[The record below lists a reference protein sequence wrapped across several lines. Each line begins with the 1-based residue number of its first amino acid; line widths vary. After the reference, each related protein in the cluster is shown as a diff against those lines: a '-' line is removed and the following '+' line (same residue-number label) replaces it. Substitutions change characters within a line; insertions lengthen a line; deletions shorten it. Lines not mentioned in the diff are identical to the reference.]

1 MKGTGGG
8 FEVSGCG
15 FRRAGIDLFGLINGA
30 LFAGGSTRRGLVM
43 LFAPV
48 SNTGSRR
55 FGLARPVGRGIFVN
69 ADLSVNESVVC
80 VLIGVDS

>member
-1 MKGTGGG
+1 
-8 FEVSGCG
+8 
-15 FRRAGIDLFGLINGA
+15 
-30 LFAGGSTRRGLVM
+30 M